1 MTDLSRR
8 SWLKG
13 AGLMSSLA
21 VIGGI
26 APLHQLSAKEI
37 KKFRPR
43 PLTGNIKL
51 NSNEN
56 PYGPSEKVRQ
66 AMISNFDEACRYPFS
81 YSGELIEKIAAKEG
95 VSKDHI
101 VLAGGSTEGLKVVGL
116 TYGMNGGEIIAAQ
129 PTFLAL
135 MTYAAQWGGSVNWVP
150 VDKNMMHDLDEM
162 EKRISSKTKLIFL
175 CNPNNPTSTLLPA
188 DRVLDFCNTVS
199 DKVTIFSDEAYC
211 DFIEDKN
218 YPSMVSLV
226 KKGKNI
232 IVSKTFS
239 KVYGLAG
246 LRIGYMV
253 AKPEIAAGLRKN
265 IMAFTNV
272 LAIEAAKNALD
283 DQEFY
288 DFSLNKTGEAK
299 KIILE
304 GLDDLNL
311 EYAPSNT
318 NFIFFKSG
326 RNIEKLQQ
334 QMLAKGIMV
343 GRPFPPF
350 DDWCRISTGTLEE
363 VIQFNDALKKVL
375 S

>member
-51 NSNEN
+51 SSNEN

-66 AMISNFDEACRYPFS
+66 AMISNFDQACRYPFS
-81 YSGELIEKIAAKEG
+81 YSGELIEKIAAKES

-288 DFSLNKTGEAK
+288 DFSLNKTKEAK

>member
-26 APLHQLSAKEI
+26 TPLDQLSAKEI

-51 NSNEN
+51 SSNEN

-66 AMISNFDEACRYPFS
+66 AMISNFDQACRYPFS

-199 DKVTIFSDEAYC
+199 HKVTIFSDEAYY
-211 DFIEDKN
+211 DFIEDRN

-253 AKPEIAAGLRKN
+253 AKPEIAASLRKN

-288 DFSLNKTGEAK
+288 DFSLNKTLEAK

-326 RNIEKLQQ
+326 RNIENLQQ

>member
-26 APLHQLSAKEI
+26 APIHQLSAKEI

-51 NSNEN
+51 SSNEN

-66 AMISNFDEACRYPFS
+66 AMISNFDQACRYPFS
-81 YSGELIEKIAAKEG
+81 YSGELIEKIAAKES

-288 DFSLNKTGEAK
+288 DFSLNKTVEAK

>member
-26 APLHQLSAKEI
+26 APLDQLSAKEI

-51 NSNEN
+51 SSNEN

-66 AMISNFDEACRYPFS
+66 AMISNFDQACRYPFS

-199 DKVTIFSDEAYC
+199 HKVTIFSDEAYY
-211 DFIEDKN
+211 DFIEVRN

-226 KKGKNI
+226 KEGKNI

-253 AKPEIAAGLRKN
+253 AKPEIAASLRKN

-288 DFSLNKTGEAK
+288 DFSLNKTLEAK

-326 RNIEKLQQ
+326 RNIENLQQ

>member
-26 APLHQLSAKEI
+26 APIHQLSAKEI

-51 NSNEN
+51 SSNEN

-66 AMISNFDEACRYPFS
+66 AMISNFDQACRYPFS

-199 DKVTIFSDEAYC
+199 DKVTIFSDEAYY

-288 DFSLNKTGEAK
+288 DFSLNKTMEAK